1 MSIHS
6 MKPAQ
11 LEALATDLNATYKS
25 LQNKQLNLDITRGK
39 PSPEQVHLSDPLDG
53 ILNNNFLSTSGED
66 ARNYGNLR
74 GLPETCELGS
84 KILKT
89 PVNQVFTGGNSSLSL
104 MHMAAMLQYAYGTKG
119 SNAALPWQSL
129 DNPTFICPV
138 PGYDR
143 HFSVCQALDINM
155 VTVPMLA
162 TGPDMDAVEQL
173 IQENDQIVG
182 MWCVPRFS
190 NPTGVTFDKATV
202 ARIAKLGTIAQPF
215 FRVFWDNAYAVHS
228 LSNDAPE
235 LSNVWEYC
243 VNYGTENNLWQFAS
257 TSKATFA
264 GAGVAWIASS
274 TDNLKAF
281 ANLLSITTIGAD
293 KVNQL
298 RHARFLPDEN
308 ALSAHM
314 QLHAEILKPKFDIVF
329 TTLENELT
337 EYGSWT
343 HTDGG
348 YFISFD
354 ANSGLASQIV
364 ELAAQA
370 GLKLTPAGATY
381 PYGEDPED
389 RNIRIAPSFPSEE
402 ELGKAMQIFTVC
414 VKLATVKQLIDQA
427 S

>member
-6 MKPAQ
+6 IKPAQ
-11 LEALATDLNATYKS
+11 LNALATDLNATFQT
-25 LQNKQLNLDITRGK
+25 LQNEQLNLDITRGK
-39 PSPEQVHLSDPLDG
+39 PSPEQVSLSDKLDG
-53 ILNNNFLSTSGED
+53 ILGNDFLSKTGED
-66 ARNYGNLR
+66 TRNYGNLR
-74 GLPETCELGS
+74 GLQEVREIGS
-84 KILKT
+84 SILKT
-89 PVNQVFTGGNSSLSL
+89 PETQVFAGGNSSLSL
-104 MHMAAMLQYAYGTKG
+104 MHMVAMLQHSYGTKT
-119 SNAALPWQSL
+119 AQPWQSL
-129 DNPTFICPV
+129 DTPTFICPV

-143 HFSVCQALDINM
+143 HFSVCQTLNINM
-155 VTVPMLA
+155 ITVPMLA
-162 TGPDMDAVEQL
+162 TGPDMDAVEKL

-190 NPTGVTFDKATV
+190 NPTGCTYNDATV
-202 ARIAKLGTIAQPF
+202 TRIAKLGTIAKPY
-215 FRVFWDNAYAVHS
+215 FRIFWDNAYAVHS
-228 LSNDAPE
+228 LSDDAPV
-235 LSNVWEYC
+235 LSSVWDEC
-243 VNYGTENNLWQFAS
+243 VKYGTEDIIWQFAS

-264 GAGVAWIASS
+264 GAGVAWTASS
-274 TDNLKAF
+274 TDNLAAF
-281 ANLLSITTIGAD
+281 EKLLGITTIGAD

-298 RHARFLPDEN
+298 RHARLLPDMA

-314 QLHAEILKPKFDIVF
+314 QFHAEILKPKFDIVF
-329 TTLENELT
+329 TALENELS

-354 ANSGLASQIV
+354 ANHGLASEIIA
-364 ELAAQA
+364 LAAQA

-402 ELGKAMQIFTVC
+402 ELRKAMQIFTVC
-414 VKLATVKQLIDQA
+414 VKLATIRQAIDQA

>member
-1 MSIHS
+1 

-11 LEALATDLNATYKS
+11 LNAFATDLNAIYQS

-39 PSPEQVHLSDPLDG
+39 PSPEQVHLSTKLDG
-53 ILNNNFLSTSGED
+53 ILNNNFLSAAGED
-66 ARNYGNLR
+66 TRNYGNLR
-74 GLPETCELGS
+74 GISETCELGS
-84 KILKT
+84 SILKT
-89 PVNQVFTGGNSSLSL
+89 PVSQVFTGGNSSLSL
-104 MHMAAMLQYAYGTKG
+104 MYMAAMLQYSHGIKG
-119 SNAALPWQSL
+119 SNAAPPWQSL
-129 DNPTFICPV
+129 HNPTFICPV

-143 HFSVCQALDINM
+143 HFSVCEALGINM
-155 VTVPMLA
+155 LTVPMLA
-162 TGPDMDAVEQL
+162 TGPDMDAVEKL

-190 NPTGVTFDKATV
+190 NPTGVTFDETTV
-202 ARIAKLGTIAQPF
+202 ARIAKLGTIAHPA

-228 LSNDAPE
+228 LSDNAPE
-235 LSNVWEYC
+235 LNSVWDC
-243 VNYGTENNLWQFAS
+243 SVKYGTEDSIWQFAS

-274 TDNLKAF
+274 TTNLQAF

-298 RHARFLPDEN
+298 RHARFLPDKN
-308 ALSAHM
+308 ALTAHM

-329 TTLENELT
+329 TRLENELT

-354 ANSGLASQIV
+354 ANQGLASQIV

-381 PYGEDPED
+381 PYGKDPED
-389 RNIRIAPSFPSEE
+389 RNIRLAPSFPSKE
-402 ELGKAMQIFTVC
+402 ELDKAMQIFTIC
-414 VKLATVKQLIDQA
+414 VKLATVKQLINQV

>member
-1 MSIHS
+1 

-11 LEALATDLNATYKS
+11 LNAFATDLNAIYQS

-39 PSPEQVHLSDPLDG
+39 PSPEQVHLSTKLDG
-53 ILNNNFLSTSGED
+53 ILNNNFLSAAGED
-66 ARNYGNLR
+66 TRNYGNLR
-74 GLPETCELGS
+74 GISETCELGS
-84 KILKT
+84 SILKT
-89 PVNQVFTGGNSSLSL
+89 PVSQVFTGGNSSLSL
-104 MHMAAMLQYAYGTKG
+104 MYMAAMLQYSHGIKG
-119 SNAALPWQSL
+119 SNAAPPWQSL
-129 DNPTFICPV
+129 HNPTFICPV

-143 HFSVCQALDINM
+143 HFSVCEALGINM
-155 VTVPMLA
+155 LTVPMLA
-162 TGPDMDAVEQL
+162 TGPDMDAVEKL

-190 NPTGVTFDKATV
+190 NPTGVTFDETTV
-202 ARIAKLGTIAQPF
+202 ARIAKLGTIAHPA

-228 LSNDAPE
+228 LSDNAPE
-235 LSNVWEYC
+235 LSSVWDC
-243 VNYGTENNLWQFAS
+243 SVKYGTEDSIWQFAS

-298 RHARFLPDEN
+298 RHARFLPDKN
-308 ALSAHM
+308 ALTAHM

-329 TTLENELT
+329 TRLENELT

-354 ANSGLASQIV
+354 ANQGLASQIV

-381 PYGEDPED
+381 PYGKDPED
-389 RNIRIAPSFPSEE
+389 RNIRLAPSFPSKE
-402 ELGKAMQIFTVC
+402 ELDKAMQIFTIC
-414 VKLATVKQLIDQA
+414 VKLATVKQLINQV